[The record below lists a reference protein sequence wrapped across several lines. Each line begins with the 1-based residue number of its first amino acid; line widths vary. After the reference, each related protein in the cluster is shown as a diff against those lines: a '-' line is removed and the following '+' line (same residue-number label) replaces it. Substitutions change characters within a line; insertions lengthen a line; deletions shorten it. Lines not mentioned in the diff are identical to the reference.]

1 MMFFFFVSLG
11 VIHQQTPVIN
21 HMYDSQSVIKVIVLF
36 SVTIVTSMHTLIPVD
51 AQDTLSDVDT
61 RSLVNSDRR

>member
-1 MMFFFFVSLG
+1 
-11 VIHQQTPVIN
+11 
-21 HMYDSQSVIKVIVLF
+21 MYDSQSVIKVIVLF

-61 RSLVNSDRR
+61 RSLVNSDRRWDQIAGLVLQENIGVNPQ

>member
-1 MMFFFFVSLG
+1 
-11 VIHQQTPVIN
+11 
-21 HMYDSQSVIKVIVLF
+21 MYDSQSVIKEIVLF

-61 RSLVNSDRR
+61 RSLVNSDRRWDQIAGLVLQENIGVNPQ